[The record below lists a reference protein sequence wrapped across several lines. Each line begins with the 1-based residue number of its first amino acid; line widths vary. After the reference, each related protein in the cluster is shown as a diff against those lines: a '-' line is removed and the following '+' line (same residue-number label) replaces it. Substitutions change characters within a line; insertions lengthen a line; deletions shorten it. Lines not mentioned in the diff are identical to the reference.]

1 MLIGYA
7 RVSTF
12 DQNTDLQKDALG
24 KAGCEKI
31 FTDTVS
37 GTVPLRPGLT
47 KAKEQLRK
55 GDTLVVWRLDR
66 LGRSLKDLIDWMN
79 YLDTE
84 GVALKS
90 LQESIDTSTATG
102 KLIFHVFG
110 ALAEFERNLILERT
124 QAGLSA
130 ARARGRLG
138 GRPKTLNDDQK
149 QVVIDLYKEKKMTIK
164 KICET
169 MNISKPT
176 LYSYVRDN
184 VPKTKK

>member
-12 DQNTDLQKDALG
+12 DQNPDLQNDALK

-37 GTVPLRPGLT
+37 GTVAQRPGLT
-47 KAKEQLRK
+47 KVKEQLRK

-90 LQESIDTSTATG
+90 VQESIDTSTATG
-102 KLIFHVFG
+102 KLVFHVFG

-149 QVVIDLYKEKKMTIK
+149 QVVIDLYTEKKMTVK

-176 LYSYVRDN
+176 LYSYVRDY